1 MKDTWKRWCWD
12 NSVKFIDKDRPK
24 KRTKKVI
31 GELYA
36 GGEPVDDEE
45 FSVLTEV
52 ERLIR
57 QGVEV
62 FTEIPY
68 KSSVIEFYYFPQED
82 CDE

>member
-31 GELYA
+31 GEVY
-36 GGEPVDDEE
+36 GYREHEVDKDDLG
-45 FSVLTEV
+45 VLTEV
-52 ERLIR
+52 ERLMR

-68 KSSVIEFYYFPQED
+68 KSSVIEFYYFTED
-82 CDE
+82 YCM